1 MKIVYFIFFI
11 LVAFY
16 WLQYGFQWCQ
26 FQSADRAD
34 KTVAKVTETLRRQN
48 PEAAAELDKMRH
60 HHNINALAATF
71 QERQHLDGVDGLVR
85 LAQESSKARSMFD
98 LSLAE
103 TALKPTL
110 ITNTNQRQTFL
121 NAHANHLQHLD
132 WIQKNINDQNVQY
145 LIDKHTSDYLNQLEK
160 ASQNPDEWRRVRDNP
175 MMIQLMMSGVEPDGL
190 EFYDRE
196 KEWLDDVL
204 YLLLTSID
212 IDQNIDSNN
221 DQWTRHL

>member
-1 MKIVYFIFFI
+1 MKIVYFSFFV
-11 LVAFY
+11 LVTIY
-16 WLQYGFQWCQ
+16 WLQNGFQWCQ

-34 KTVAKVTETLRRQN
+34 KTVAEITKTLRLHN

-71 QERQHLDGVDGLVR
+71 QERKHLDGVDGLVR
-85 LAQESSKARSMFD
+85 LAQESRKSRLMFD

-103 TALKPTL
+103 TALNPNL
-110 ITNTNQRQTFL
+110 ITSPAQRQAFL
-121 NAHANHLQHLD
+121 VAHVNHLQHLD
-132 WIQKNINDQNVQY
+132 WIQNNIDDQNVKKF
-145 LIDKHTSDYLNQLEK
+145 IDKRTLEYLNQLEK

-175 MMIQLMMSGVEPDGL
+175 MMIQLMMSGVDSKGL